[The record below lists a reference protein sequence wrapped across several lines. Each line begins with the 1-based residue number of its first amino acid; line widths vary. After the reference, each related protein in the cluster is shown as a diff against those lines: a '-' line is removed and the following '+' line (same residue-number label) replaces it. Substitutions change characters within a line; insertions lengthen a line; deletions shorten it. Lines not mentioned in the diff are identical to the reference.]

1 MSKDGKDAELRKGLT
16 SVVEEYIDS
25 MDLDSKDLERIVT
38 IANDIYSS
46 IKKSGNEKDVESLAL
61 TMFIIASEEKKKAN
75 KDPYEFVG
83 YA

>member
-1 MSKDGKDAELRKGLT
+1 MGKDGKDAELRKGLT